1 MLLELRLPLL
11 CLALSLSAAWAGEAD
26 VVDAEA
32 TCEAGGCRFSVS
44 VRHAD
49 TGWDHY
55 ADHWRVLTPNGSELG
70 RRVLLHPH
78 VNEQPFT
85 RALDAVPI
93 PEGVERVVIEAHD
106 SVHGYAGEPLALEL
120 PSIPR

>member
-1 MLLELRLPLL
+1 MLLDLKFPSL
-11 CLALSLSAAWAGEAD
+11 CLALSLSVAWAGEAD

-32 TCEAGGCRFSVS
+32 KCEDGACRFSVS
-44 VRHAD
+44 VHHAD

-55 ADHWRVLTPNGSELG
+55 ADHWRVLTPDGGELG

-78 VNEQPFT
+78 VDEQPFT
-85 RALDAVPI
+85 RALEAVLI
-93 PEGVERVVIEAHD
+93 PEGLGRVIIEAHD
-106 SVHGYAGEPLALEL
+106 SVHGYGGTPLELEL

>member
-1 MLLELRLPLL
+1 MLLHLRLLSL

-26 VVDAEA
+26 VVGAE
-32 TCEAGGCRFSVS
+32 TKCEGGACRFSVT

-55 ADHWRVLTPNGSELG
+55 ADHWRVLTPDGNELG

-85 RALDAVPI
+85 RALEAVSV
-93 PEGVERVVIEAHD
+93 PEGIGRVVIEAHD
-106 SVHGYAGEPLALEL
+106 SIHGYGGESSQLEL